1 MKTLLN
7 LLVLVAI
14 VFAYIIST
22 SFYANGELLLA
33 YTLILGSLT
42 SFVFWIKAVSFSKKL
57 VPAKA

>member
-14 VFAYIIST
+14 VFACIIST

-33 YTLILGSLT
+33 YTLILGSFA
-42 SFVFWIKAVSFSKKL
+42 SFVFWIKAVSFTKKL
-57 VPAKA
+57 VAAKA